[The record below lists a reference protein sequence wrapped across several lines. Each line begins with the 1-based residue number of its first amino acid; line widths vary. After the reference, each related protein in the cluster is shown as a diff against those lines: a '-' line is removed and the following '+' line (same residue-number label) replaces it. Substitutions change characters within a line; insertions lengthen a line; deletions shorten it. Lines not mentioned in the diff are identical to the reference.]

1 MQSRETRPSTML
13 HPLFIA
19 GVLEGLEGTLDEIV
33 GRVESPRM
41 NAQLDALRSQVTVVR
56 ICIEELLRQPEGE
69 RVPSGR

>member
-33 GRVESPRM
+33 GRVEEPELNTR
-41 NAQLDALRSQVTVVR
+41 LDTLRRQVAAVR
-56 ICIEELLRQPEGE
+56 IYIEAPLR
-69 RVPSGR
+69 